1 MNSFKKLVLNES
13 MIAQSLQGNTTSSTE
28 AITTAATWIKSCNE
42 KHEQCQNH
50 GMTDWYPTRLLH
62 VGDGATDKV
71 RLLSTS
77 QEQPSA
83 PYMTLSYCW
92 GALQPIKLLQ
102 ETESSLL
109 EGMNVEELPQTFR
122 DAVAVTRSCAISY
135 LWIDS
140 LCIRQDDTEDWA
152 TESLQMHKVYKNSYL
167 NISAD
172 WGDNSS
178 TGLFQQRDPLTH
190 SLAPLRLHSNIS
202 ELFGQ
207 RGHGDEVIFQLFS
220 HFMWRDNVEESHI
233 STRGW
238 VLQERYLSPRVLHFG
253 QRQLFWECRQSQVSE
268 SYPVEQPDFDNQDL
282 PLRLKR
288 GTTLPSQSEMLGDY
302 EAFWH
307 TSWKNVV
314 VTYSSTNLTESGDK
328 LMAISGIAKDF
339 GIKLQVVNDVYLAGL
354 WRRDLHIQ
362 LLWHA
367 VGRPQSHRP
376 TQYRAP
382 TWSWAAVDGEIGFED
397 DYFIKIEG
405 SQFKVLNTE
414 LVLLRD
420 DATGPVKGG
429 YIELEGYVG
438 CGRVLPAVGSNSSR
452 TYRFRASSRKAER
465 NDDVPVDQTTY
476 DLDAT
481 FDFSPDSPNEDF
493 PQSIEHREF
502 TRYFL
507 LANTSESFVED
518 IRVYIIILESVMGEP
533 GIFRRCGIASN
544 RSVRRDSMKAIMGA
558 IFEDGG
564 DIPCMEYK
572 DGLHTIRIV

>member
-1 MNSFKKLVLNES
+1 
-13 MIAQSLQGNTTSSTE
+13 MIAQNLQGNSTSSTE
-28 AITTAATWIKSCNE
+28 AMTTAATWIGNCNE
-42 KHEQCQNH
+42 KHEQCQHH
-50 GMTDWYPTRLLH
+50 GTTDWYPTRLLH
-62 VGDGATDKV
+62 VGHDATDKV
-71 RLLSTS
+71 RLLSTT
-77 QEQPSA
+77 QERPSA

-109 EGMNVEELPQTFR
+109 EGMNVGELPQTFQ
-122 DAVAVTRSCAISY
+122 DAVAVTRCCAISY

-152 TESLQMHKVYKNSYL
+152 TESLQMHKVYTNSYL

-178 TGLFQQRDPLTH
+178 AGLFQVRDPSKH
-190 SLAPLRLHSNIS
+190 SLAPLRLHPSIL

-207 RGHGDEVIFQLFS
+207 SGIEKDVSFQLFS

-253 QRQLFWECRQSQVSE
+253 QKQLFWECRQSQVSE
-268 SYPVEQPDFDNQDL
+268 SYPFEQPDFDNGDL

-288 GTTLPSQSEMLGDY
+288 GTPLPSQSEMLGDY

-314 VTYSSTNLTESGDK
+314 VTYSSTNLTEPGDK
-328 LMAISGIAKDF
+328 LMAISGVAKDF
-339 GIKLQVVNDVYLAGL
+339 GMKLQVVNDIYLAGL

-367 VGRPQSHRP
+367 VGRTYSPRP

-382 TWSWAAVDGEIGFED
+382 TWSWAAVDGEVGFQD
-397 DYFIKIEG
+397 DYFVKLEG

-414 LVLLRD
+414 LTLLRD
-420 DATGPVKGG
+420 DATGPIKGG
-429 YIELEGYVG
+429 YIELEGCVG
-438 CGRVLPAVGSNSSR
+438 SGHVLPATGSMPRQN
-452 TYRFRASSRKAER
+452 YLFRASSCKVEK
-465 NDDVPVDQTTY
+465 NELPLDQTSY
-476 DLDAT
+476 DSDAT
-481 FDFSPDSPNEDF
+481 FDFTPDAPNEDF
-493 PQSIEHREF
+493 PQGFEHQEVA
-502 TRYFL
+502 RYFL
-507 LANTSESFVED
+507 LANTSESFVEEL
-518 IRVYIIILESVMGEP
+518 RVYIIILEAVIGQP
-533 GIFRRCGIASN
+533 GVFKRCGIASN
-544 RSVRRDSMKAIMGA
+544 RSVRIDSMKAIVDAMVQG
-558 IFEDGG
+558 GG
-564 DIPCMEYK
+564 DIPCMKYQ
-572 DGLHTIRIV
+572 DGLHTIRII